1 MLWKK
6 YISQLHLNGK
16 KYNIRDLLSVNKSEI
31 EKWQQEYLD
40 FLQEW
45 ISGDET
51 IIVKTSGSTG
61 KPKSIKI
68 HKDTFVISAL
78 NTANFFRFKAGDK
91 AMLCLPG
98 TYIAGKMMLVRS
110 MVSGLHLYWQ
120 KPAATPEIDREYD
133 FSAMTPMQLEN
144 ILNKNKNSLNK
155 IKKLIIGGAP
165 VNEEILVKIDD
176 LNTQIYETYG
186 MTETV
191 SHIALKRINGEDK
204 SEYFTALENI
214 SIGIDDRSCLVLTGS
229 NLGTG
234 MVQTNDIIEMKDDKH
249 FKWLGR
255 ADNVINSG
263 GIKLIPE
270 QIEKKL
276 KPFIKNDFFI
286 FGIDDNKYG
295 QLPALAIESAKK
307 DIVPDFSVLNK
318 FEVPKKIFYFEK
330 FVKTTSGKINR
341 KDTIAMLKN

>member
-6 YISQLHLNGK
+6 YIKELHLNGK
-16 KYNIRDLLSVNKSEI
+16 KYNIHDLLSQNKSGV

-40 FLQEW
+40 FLREW
-45 ISGDET
+45 TSVSET

-61 KPKSIKI
+61 KPKSIEI
-68 HKDTFVISAL
+68 HKDTFVNSAL
-78 NTANFFRFKAGDK
+78 NTGKFLKLKTSDK
-91 AMLCLPG
+91 TLLCLPG
-98 TYIAGKMMLVRS
+98 TYIAGKMMLVRAL
-110 MVSGLHLYWQ
+110 VLGLDLYWQ
-120 KPAATPEIDREYD
+120 KPGSTPKIDRNYD

-144 ILNKNKNSLNK
+144 ILNKDKNSLNK

-165 VNEEILVKIDD
+165 VNDEILSNIDD
-176 LNTQIYETYG
+176 PDTQIYETYG

-191 SHIALKRINGEDK
+191 SHIALKRINGDEK
-204 SEYFTALENI
+204 SEYFTTLENI
-214 SIGIDDRSCLVLTGS
+214 KIGIDNRSCLVLSDS

-234 MVQTNDIIEMKDDKH
+234 TVQTNDIIDLKDEKH

-255 ADNVINSG
+255 ADNIINSG

-286 FGIDDNKYG
+286 FGIDDDKYG

-307 DIVPDFSVLNK
+307 DIVPDFSVLSK

-330 FVKTTSGKINR
+330 FIMTASGKINR
-341 KDTIAMLKN
+341 KATIALLKN